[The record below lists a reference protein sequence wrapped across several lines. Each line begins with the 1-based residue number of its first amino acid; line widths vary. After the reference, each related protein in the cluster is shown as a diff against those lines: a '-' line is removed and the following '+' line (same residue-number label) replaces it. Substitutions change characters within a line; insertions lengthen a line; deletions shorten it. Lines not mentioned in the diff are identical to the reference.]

1 MYGIER
7 SGSLSNSSANSFA
20 SVVIIRQSGLV
31 NSVIPYF
38 WVSVYSV
45 SRRQSIADEA
55 GIFDSDIAALRI
67 FRVDLVLLHT
77 LR

>member
-7 SGSLSNSSANSFA
+7 SGSFSNSSANSFA
-20 SVVIIRQSGLV
+20 SVVTIRQSGLV

-38 WVSVYSV
+38 WVSDYSV
-45 SRRQSIADEA
+45 SRWQPIADEA
-55 GIFDSDIAALRI
+55 GIFGADTAALRI
-67 FRVDLVLLHT
+67 FRVDLVLLPA